1 MNYYIDFDNTIFD
14 TVSFH
19 NDLIKIILDN
29 NVSKEYIDGYYHKNG
44 VNPIDLVN
52 HLCNPV
58 ITNEVEKL
66 FKRASNYLY
75 KDALEFLSHKSFN
88 NYILYTYGDIDYQ
101 NKKIDNCGILEYF
114 DEVII
119 TDDIKTNIKL
129 DYKNGIFIDDNT
141 KVIKDLLDKGVNK
154 IYRIKRENNVHS
166 DEVLDDDR
174 IIEIYSMKDIEVI
187 E

>member
-19 NDLIKIILDN
+19 NDLIKILLDN
-29 NVSKEYIDGYYHKNG
+29 KIEESYINDYYEKNG
-44 VNPIDLVN
+44 INPINLVN
-52 HLCNPV
+52 SLCNEV
-58 ITNEVEKL
+58 ITEKVDKL
-66 FKRASNYLY
+66 FKKAKNYLY
-75 KDALEFLSHKSFN
+75 KDAIEFLKNKSFN

-114 DEVII
+114 DEIII

-154 IYRIKRENNVHS
+154 IYRIKRSNNIHS
-166 DEVLDDDR
+166 DEVLNDDR
-174 IIEIYSMKDIEVI
+174 IIEIYSMKDINYN
-187 E
+187 